1 MLVGSKLDVITHSVP
16 LVAINVSESGE
27 LFGINLL
34 FVIGI
39 CVLSGM
45 LGYVCRLNDDSTGA
59 TRLSLRK
66 MIAVAGYSMLS
77 GLSIGMMLSL
87 LIGACGPL
95 VAGLAAGLNHE
106 SFRTVSYTKIWK
118 AAINSFV
125 CITRREKMKDE
136 DF

>member
-1 MLVGSKLDVITHSVP
+1 MGSKLDVITHSVP
-16 LVAINVSESGE
+16 LVTIKVSESGD

-34 FVIGI
+34 FIIGI

-45 LGYVCRLNDDSTGA
+45 LGYVGSLYADSTGA
-59 TRLSLRK
+59 TRLSVRK
-66 MIAVAGYSMLS
+66 MIAVAVYSVLS
-77 GLSIGMMLSL
+77 GLSLGMMLSL
-87 LIGACGPL
+87 LIGAYGPI

-106 SFRTVSYTKIWK
+106 SFRTVNYAKIWK

>member
-1 MLVGSKLDVITHSVP
+1 MLVGSKLDVITHNIP
-16 LVAINVSESGE
+16 LVAIKFSEAGD

-34 FVIGI
+34 FIIGM

-45 LGYVCRLNDDSTGA
+45 FGYVCSLCADSTGA
-59 TRLSLRK
+59 TRLSVRK
-66 MIAVAGYSMLS
+66 MIAVAGYSVLS
-77 GLSIGMMLSL
+77 GLSLGMILSL
-87 LIGACGPL
+87 LIGACGPI
-95 VAGLAAGLNHE
+95 VAGLAAGLKHE
-106 SFRTVSYTKIWK
+106 SFRTANYAKIWK

>member
-1 MLVGSKLDVITHSVP
+1 MLVGSKLDVITHNVP
-16 LVAINVSESGE
+16 LVAIKFSEAGD

-34 FVIGI
+34 FIIGI

-45 LGYVCRLNDDSTGA
+45 LGYVCSLPEDSTGA
-59 TRLSLRK
+59 TRLSFRR
-66 MIAVAGYSMLS
+66 MVTVAIYSVLY
-77 GLSIGMMLSL
+77 GLSLGTILSL
-87 LIGACGPL
+87 LIGEFGPIVVSL
-95 VAGLAAGLNHE
+95 FVGLKNKSLDTANYA
-106 SFRTVSYTKIWK
+106 KIWK